1 MRIAFLGPSHPW
13 RGGIAQFAQNLAA
26 KLAENGQD
34 VIMFTFIHQYP
45 ELFFPGSEQTE
56 SSAPKTVLPTQKILT
71 PYNPLTWLSALH
83 DIRAWNPDVLI
94 VSYWIPF
101 MAPAFG
107 FMLRHL
113 KQTRKIYLIHNV
125 DAHEK
130 WLLSSALT
138 RFAMRS
144 ADAFITLSKVSTQ
157 ALVNLVKNLGRN
169 RILELF
175 HPVYEYLHLNDRQ
188 EVEIKNKLLFFG
200 FVKYYKGLDI
210 LLQALAIAIK
220 TNPALKLVIAGDIY
234 GDRKI
239 YLDLIDTLQ
248 LKDNVELHFRYIAD
262 EEIEGF
268 FTESDVCVLPYRSA
282 TQSGVAQLSFA
293 FEVPVIATRVG
304 GIEEVVRDGE
314 NGLLVEAENP
324 AALAEKILAFYHQN
338 QMSVFVKNI
347 RTANQENS
355 WDAFTEKLLD
365 FLK

>member
-26 KLAENGQD
+26 KLVENGQD

-45 ELFFPGSEQTE
+45 ELFFPGTEQTE
-56 SSAPKTVLPTQKILT
+56 TSTPKTVLPTQKILT

-83 DIRAWNPDVLI
+83 DIKAWNPDVLI
-94 VSYWIPF
+94 VSYWIPI

-107 FMLRHL
+107 FMLRRL

-125 DAHEK
+125 ESHEK
-130 WLLSSALT
+130 WLLSNVLT
-138 RFAMRS
+138 SFAMRS
-144 ADAFITLSKVSTQ
+144 ADAFITLSKVSTR
-157 ALVNLVKNLGRN
+157 ALLNLINGLDRN
-169 RILELF
+169 KILQLF
-175 HPVYEYLHLNDRQ
+175 HPVYEYLHLNDTQ
-188 EVEIKNKLLFFG
+188 EIAIKNKLLFFG
-200 FVKYYKGLDI
+200 FVKHYKGLDV

-220 TNPALKLVIAGDIY
+220 TNPTLKLVIAGDVY

-239 YLDLIDTLQ
+239 YLDLIETLQ
-248 LKDNVELHFRYIAD
+248 LKDNVEIHFRYIAD
-262 EEIEGF
+262 EEIEEF
-268 FTESDVCVLPYRSA
+268 FTEADVCVLPYRSA

-293 FEVPVIATRVG
+293 FEVPVIATKVG

-324 AALAEKILAFYHQN
+324 QALAEKILSFYN
-338 QMSVFVKNI
+338 ENKMSCFVENI
-347 RTANQENS
+347 RTANRENS
-355 WDAFTEKLLD
+355 WDAFTSKLLD